1 MALIP
6 ELGRHTPYETTKDNA
21 FERFPEIRG
30 RYEHPE
36 GVDILS
42 VHEVKRWF
50 NDATEVSLYGSRLI
64 KYHVRRKSFGA
75 SISESAEKQL
85 QVSSRGDIGAVYLFE
100 VVPLGRFPS
109 HIPRAHVRF
118 RPILVAPLY
127 LTFSYLPP
135 TTPIFV

>member
-85 QVSSRGDIGAVYLFE
+85 QVSIPSSWVSE
-100 VVPLGRFPS
+100 PLLN
-109 HIPRAHVRF
+109 VF
-118 RPILVAPLY
+118 RPSGSASANL
-127 LTFSYLPP
+127 
-135 TTPIFV
+135 